1 MTSAS
6 APNSLVDAPISGG
19 WHGSE
24 MAADPRSWR
33 VPLPSE
39 VRDDLL
45 HVAADLGPG
54 GISADPRQPRP
65 QVGARTRS
73 LVADLYRR
81 LAGEPGMVVLTGFP
95 VTEGLE
101 LTETAYLLLGKLLG
115 QPVRQ
120 MLDGNPLARV
130 EATGLDAN
138 VPGMGGLVEAM
149 KLPFHVDRC
158 TDLIGLLCIRPAWAG
173 GLSRLVSSRA
183 VHNALLVRHP
193 DLLSA
198 LYQPIPLSV
207 LEMRGP
213 DGELPPCWREVPMF
227 SRVNG
232 HFGVYYSR
240 RLAEGGQQFPDAPRV
255 TQQVAAALDA
265 VDELAEEPGMAL
277 ETALQVGDLLL
288 SNNLTSLH
296 ARTAYEEGGT
306 GQGRLLLRSHLAF
319 AGSPALPAGY
329 AAIFG
334 AAAAGTYRG
343 GLLRTREVQEWFGT
357 PLRAGGAS

>member
-6 APNSLVDAPISGG
+6 TPNSLVLAPISGG

-24 MAADPRSWR
+24 LAADPRSWR

-81 LAGEPGMVVLTGFP
+81 LADEPGVVVLTGFP

-115 QPVRQ
+115 QPVGQ
-120 MLDGNPLARV
+120 IPDGNPLARV
-130 EATGLDAN
+130 EATGLYPN
-138 VPGMGGLVEAM
+138 VIGMAGLVAPT
-149 KLPFHVDRC
+149 KLPFHVDGY
-158 TDLIGLLCIRPAWAG
+158 TDLIGLLCIRPAQAG
-173 GLSRLVSSRA
+173 GLSRLISSRA
-183 VHNALLVRHP
+183 VHNALLARHP

-198 LYQPIPLSV
+198 LYQPIPLPV
-207 LEMRGP
+207 PEMRGS
-213 DGELPPCWREVPMF
+213 DGEPPPGWREVPMF
-227 SRVNG
+227 SQVNG
-232 HFGVYYSR
+232 HFGAYYSR
-240 RLAEGGQQFPDAPRV
+240 RLVERGQGFPDAPRV
-255 TQQVAAALDA
+255 TQQVTAALDI

-277 ETALQVGDLLL
+277 ETTLQVGDLLL

-296 ARTAYEEGGT
+296 ARTAYEEGT

-334 AAAAGTYRG
+334 AEAAGTYRG
-343 GLLRTREVQEWFGT
+343 GHPRTREVRKWLGT
-357 PLRAGGAS
+357 PLRAGGVS